1 MRRRAAKEQRFPD
14 IAYKVRIAAPAYV
27 QRTYCVSVI
36 QRIFRVVFV
45 LWAGSLWSL
54 AWVTT
59 TLFYSQSD
67 RHLAGV
73 LAGKLFS
80 IETYVGLGVAL
91 LALLQRE
98 RGKFAGGYA
107 AAGLLAV
114 NEWGLRPVMQ
124 SARAHGTAAGL
135 SFGAW
140 HGVSA
145 LLYLL
150 ACLAVLLLVWKKD
163 FR

>member
-1 MRRRAAKEQRFPD
+1 MIRNA
-14 IAYKVRIAAPAYV
+14 
-27 QRTYCVSVI
+27 
-36 QRIFRVVFV
+36 FRVSFV

-54 AWVTT
+54 AAWVTP
-59 TLFYSQSD
+59 TLIYSQGD

-80 IETYVGLGVAL
+80 IETYVGLAVAL
-91 LALLQRE
+91 LALLLFP
-98 RGKFAGGYA
+98 RGKFAWGYA
-107 AAGLLAV
+107 AVALLAV
-114 NEWGLRPVMQ
+114 NEWALKRLMTLARP
-124 SARAHGTAAGL
+124 SGSAAGL

-145 LLYLL
+145 VLYVL
-150 ACLAVLLLVWKKD
+150 ACVAVALLVWNED